1 MIIKSI
7 ELNNFRIYK
16 GVNKIDLTPSGDRNI
31 IIVSGHNGFGK
42 TTFLMSLVWCLYGRQ
57 MENVDDL
64 YKKEI
69 TEKGGYGRYI
79 GNSLNIEA
87 HRQGETKFSVA
98 VTFTDVEIPDTT
110 CTEITIVRSYD
121 SATSN
126 DDELNILID
135 GRESDL
141 FSDRQEEEF
150 FIRDYILPIEIAKFF
165 FFDAEKIVSFA
176 EINTPEQ
183 RRELS
188 KAYSQVLGIQKY
200 DTLKKELERLQDE
213 YRKESAQPQD
223 KQNFIDLTAKIE
235 KAEESILD
243 IEEQISKNEE
253 NRAQHKDDF
262 NQLQEKL
269 IREGDLMSAERLH
282 ELEDKRDKYQKEVD
296 DAQEA
301 LKDLYNYIPFGLAG
315 NIVSLVAEQ
324 LKQEK
329 AYKQNKLQLEGVE
342 EKTDD
347 ILNELDQARSHY
359 KGAIDIKIRNFY
371 EEEIKRLILKHFYN
385 NFDAEK
391 FEGFQTLHDF
401 TEIQCDDFFNLIAKI
416 KESKSS
422 FETLSHSYS
431 TAKAELFKIEK
442 EIREAEK
449 NAESE
454 YIQEL
459 RQKKDAIDRQINQI
473 SQEIGQLIERKDKI
487 KEDIKADKQRKEIL
501 SKKIDVSAKNKA
513 VDDEATRLIH
523 TIQKFLQKFKA
534 EKKKALEK
542 KLEEKLKSF
551 MHKSDFVDKVI
562 VDIQGN
568 GEDVDI
574 NLYDIHNKKIDKG
587 NLSMGEKQLFA
598 SALLGALVEETQ
610 LDFPVFIDS
619 PMQKLDPSHSKNI
632 LTKFYPSVSKQVV
645 FFPLLLKELTEEEYA
660 LIEEN
665 TNKAYLIQHEHDGS
679 FFVEVKPYELFE
691 RYKGSKIDQFQR
703 YIIKSKTKNIFAIG
717 HYIENSDSGNFLIS
731 KGSSIAKDVS
741 PSVSTTCKELRN
753 QLLQEGKAIIK
764 GDAIVL
770 NEDIILKS
778 PNQAAIFVLG
788 YSVNKHEWKE
798 EIA

>member
-16 GVNKIDLTPSGDRNI
+16 GVNRIDFAPDGERNI
-31 IIVSGHNGFGK
+31 VIISGNNGFGK

-69 TEKGGYGRYI
+69 VEKGGYGRYI
-79 GNSLNIEA
+79 GNSLNKEA
-87 HRQGETKFSVA
+87 QRKGETRFSVS

-110 CTEITIVRSYD
+110 CTEITIIRSYD
-121 SATSN
+121 SATST
-126 DDELNILID
+126 DDELRILID

-141 FSDRQEEEF
+141 FADHQEEEF

-223 KQNFIDLTAKIE
+223 KQNFIDLTAQIE
-235 KAEESILD
+235 KAEEEIESID
-243 IEEQISKNEE
+243 QQIKE
-253 NRAQHKDDF
+253 NDENQVSLRYDF
-262 NQLQEKL
+262 GQLQEKL
-269 IREGDLMSAERLH
+269 IREGDLMSVDRLH
-282 ELEDKRDKYQKEVD
+282 ELEANRDEQQKILDE
-296 DAQEA
+296 AQEG

-315 NIVSLVAEQ
+315 NVVSEVAEQ
-324 LKQEK
+324 LNREK
-329 AYKQNKLQLEGVE
+329 AYKQNKVQLEGVE

-347 ILNELDQARSHY
+347 ILNELDQARSNY
-359 KGAIDIKIRNFY
+359 QGVIDVKIRNFY
-371 EEEIKRLILKHFYN
+371 EEEIKKLILKHFYSEY
-385 NFDAEK
+385 DASQ
-391 FEGFQTLHDF
+391 FEGFQILHDL
-401 TEIQCDDFFNLIAKI
+401 TDMQNDEFFNLIAKI
-416 KESKSS
+416 KDSKAA
-422 FETLSHSYS
+422 FEVLSHKYS
-431 TAKAELFKIEK
+431 SAKAEVFKIEK

-459 RQKKDAIDRQINQI
+459 RKTKDRLDGEIQKIVM
-473 SQEIGQLIERKDKI
+473 EIGRLTERREKI
-487 KEDIKADKQRKEIL
+487 KEDIKAYKQKKEIL
-501 SKKIDVSAKNKA
+501 SKKIDVAAKNKA

-523 TIQKFLQKFKA
+523 TIQKFLQRFKA
-534 EKKKALEK
+534 EKKKALEQ
-542 KLEEKLKSF
+542 KLEEKLKAF
-551 MHKSDFVDKVI
+551 MHKSDFVHKVI

-574 NLYDIHNKKIDKG
+574 NLYDSHNKKIDKG

-610 LDFPVFIDS
+610 LEFPVFIDS

-632 LTKFYPSVSKQVV
+632 LMKFYPTVSKQVV
-645 FFPLLLKELTEEEYA
+645 FFPLLLKELTEEEYG
-660 LIEEN
+660 LIQN
-665 TNKAYLIQHEHDGS
+665 ITSKTYLIHNENDGS
-679 FFVEVKPYELFE
+679 CFVEVKPEELFE
-691 RYKGSKIDQFQR
+691 TYKQTERKQ
-703 YIIKSKTKNIFAIG
+703 
-717 HYIENSDSGNFLIS
+717 
-731 KGSSIAKDVS
+731 V
-741 PSVSTTCKELRN
+741 
-753 QLLQEGKAIIK
+753 
-764 GDAIVL
+764 
-770 NEDIILKS
+770 
-778 PNQAAIFVLG
+778 
-788 YSVNKHEWKE
+788 
-798 EIA
+798 

>member
-16 GVNKIDLTPSGDRNI
+16 GVNKIDLTPDGNRNI
-31 IIVSGHNGFGK
+31 VIISGNNGFGK

-57 MENVDDL
+57 MDKVDDL

-69 TEKGGYGRYI
+69 DEKGGYGRYI
-79 GNSLNIEA
+79 GNSLNKDA
-87 HRQGETKFSVA
+87 QRKGETRFSVS

-110 CTEITIVRSYD
+110 CTEITITRSYD
-121 SATSN
+121 SAIST
-126 DDELNILID
+126 DDELQILID
-135 GRESDL
+135 GRDSDL
-141 FSDRQEEEF
+141 FADRQEEEF
-150 FIRDYILPIEIAKFF
+150 FIRDYILPMEIAKFF

-213 YRKESAQPQD
+213 YRKESAKPQD
-223 KQNFIDLTAKIE
+223 KQDFIDVTARIE
-235 KAEESILD
+235 KAEED
-243 IEEQISKNEE
+243 IEAIDEHIKEYDERQV
-253 NRAQHKDDF
+253 QLQYDF

-269 IREGDLMSAERLH
+269 IREGDLMSVDRLH
-282 ELEDKRDKYQKEVD
+282 ELEEKRDSHQKELD
-296 DAQEA
+296 DAQEG

-315 NIVSLVAEQ
+315 NVVSEIAGQ

-329 AYKQNKLQLEGVE
+329 VFRQNKIQLEGVE
-342 EKTDD
+342 EKTDS
-347 ILNELDQARSHY
+347 ILNELDQARSTY
-359 KGAIDIKIRNFY
+359 QGVIDVKIRNFY
-371 EEEIKRLILKHFYN
+371 EEEIKKLILKHFYSD
-385 NFDAEK
+385 FDATQ
-391 FEGFQTLHDF
+391 FEGFQVLHDL
-401 TEIQCDDFFNLIAKI
+401 TDIQSDEFFNLIAKI
-416 KESKSS
+416 KESKAS
-422 FETLSHSYS
+422 FEALSHKYS

-459 RQKKDAIDRQINQI
+459 RKKKDNLDNDIKQIVLD
-473 SQEIGQLIERKDKI
+473 IGRLTERKDKI
-487 KEDIKADKQRKEIL
+487 KEDIKADRQRKEIL
-501 SKKIDVSAKNKA
+501 SKKIDVAAKNKA

-523 TIQKFLQKFKA
+523 TIQKFLQRFKA
-534 EKKKALEK
+534 EKKKALEQ

-551 MHKSDFVDKVI
+551 MHKSDFVHKVI

-574 NLYDIHNKKIDKG
+574 NLYDRHNNKIDKG

-632 LTKFYPSVSKQVV
+632 LTKFYPTVSKQVV
-645 FFPLLLKELTEEEYA
+645 FFPLLMKELTEEEYT
-660 LIEEN
+660 LIEDI
-665 TNKAYLIQHEHDGS
+665 TSKTYLIQNKQDASH
-679 FFVEVKPYELFE
+679 FVEVSPHDLFDAY
-691 RYKGSKIDQFQR
+691 RD
-703 YIIKSKTKNIFAIG
+703 A
-717 HYIENSDSGNFLIS
+717 
-731 KGSSIAKDVS
+731 
-741 PSVSTTCKELRN
+741 N
-753 QLLQEGKAIIK
+753 QKRMK
-764 GDAIVL
+764 
-770 NEDIILKS
+770 K
-778 PNQAAIFVLG
+778 
-788 YSVNKHEWKE
+788 
-798 EIA
+798 

>member
-16 GVNKIDLTPSGDRNI
+16 GVNRIEFTPDGDHNIVVISGN
-31 IIVSGHNGFGK
+31 NGFGK

-69 TEKGGYGRYI
+69 VEKGGYGRYI
-79 GNSLNIEA
+79 GNSLNLEA
-87 HRQGETKFSVA
+87 QRNGETRFSVS
-98 VTFTDVEIPDTT
+98 VTFTNVEIPDTT

-121 SATSN
+121 SATN
-126 DDELNILID
+126 TDDELQILID

-141 FSDRQEEEF
+141 FADRQEEEF

-200 DTLKKELERLQDE
+200 DLLKKELERLQDE

-223 KQNFIDLTAKIE
+223 KQNFIDITAKID
-235 KAEESILD
+235 KAEEEIDSID
-243 IEEQISKNEE
+243 QKINE
-253 NRAQHKDDF
+253 HKETQMGLQYDY

-269 IREGDLMSAERLH
+269 IREGDLMSVDRLQK
-282 ELEDKRDKYQKEVD
+282 LEEKREEQQGVLDE
-296 DAQEA
+296 AQER
-301 LKDLYNYIPFGLAG
+301 LKDLYSYIPFGLAG
-315 NIVSLVAEQ
+315 GVVSEVAEQ

-329 AYKQNKLQLEGVE
+329 EYKQNKIRLEGVE
-342 EKTDD
+342 EKTDVL
-347 ILNELDQARSHY
+347 LNELDQARSSYHGY
-359 KGAIDIKIRNFY
+359 IDIKIRDFY
-371 EEEIKRLILKHFYN
+371 EAEIKRLILKHFYSEYDIAQ
-385 NFDAEK
+385 FD
-391 FEGFQTLHDF
+391 GFQILHDL
-401 TEIQCDDFFNLIAKI
+401 TDIQGEDFFNLIAKI
-416 KESKSS
+416 KEGKAS
-422 FETLSHSYS
+422 FEVMSHKYNI
-431 TAKAELFKIEK
+431 AKAELYKIEK

-459 RQKKDAIDRQINQI
+459 RKTKDRLYNDI
-473 SQEIGQLIERKDKI
+473 QEIILEIGRLTERKETI
-487 KEDIKADKQRKEIL
+487 KEEIKADRQKKEIL
-501 SKKIDVSAKNKA
+501 SKKIDVAAKNKA
-513 VDDEATRLIH
+513 VDIEAARLIH
-523 TIQKFLQKFKA
+523 TIQKFLQRFKA
-534 EKKKALEK
+534 EKKRALEL

-551 MHKSDFVDKVI
+551 MHKSDFVHKVI

-574 NLYDIHNKKIDKG
+574 NLYDKYNKKIDKG

-610 LDFPVFIDS
+610 LEFPVFIDS

-632 LTKFYPSVSKQVV
+632 LTKFYPTVSKQVV
-645 FFPLLLKELTEEEYA
+645 FFPLLQKELTREEYA
-660 LIEEN
+660 LIEN
-665 TNKAYLIQHEHDGS
+665 ITSKTYLIQNEKDGS
-679 FFVEVKPYELFE
+679 RFIEVNPTELFE
-691 RYKGSKIDQFQR
+691 VY
-703 YIIKSKTKNIFAIG
+703 
-717 HYIENSDSGNFLIS
+717 
-731 KGSSIAKDVS
+731 
-741 PSVSTTCKELRN
+741 
-753 QLLQEGKAIIK
+753 
-764 GDAIVL
+764 
-770 NEDIILKS
+770 
-778 PNQAAIFVLG
+778 
-788 YSVNKHEWKE
+788 
-798 EIA
+798 